1 MSAHRRFLITGT
13 ALAITAFL
21 MVLQVAGDV
30 PVSAISTSCG
40 YSAGYPGSP
49 PTAGGYGFEPGI
61 SGMDRHYVVRAIGPV
76 DPSVSAALDSG
87 IARIDELTGATL
99 VRGPDEPMPPNMNPR
114 IFPLVP
120 GEIDVFTNISSTTP
134 YAHDYGTWTYEAPYV
149 SGGVGRVRGAV
160 ISIAQYVTGG
170 VAHSAVWHELG
181 HAVGLDHYFTP
192 YLGMCQ
198 MMSYANSTLS
208 DYQSGDR
215 NGLLALAQGGGF
227 LAAPVAPPRI
237 ATPAPRP
244 TQGPGDRVPL
254 AGDRQVADTDDRR
267 HRHDRPGAP
276 DHSVDDRTAIQV
288 DGSGSRRHPHTTSR
302 PDPPRATAAPARS
315 CSRPRR
321 PSGSSPSDSS
331 CSTTSTGADPTR
343 PRTPRPGVPKVT
355 ARPVRP
361 TGGCRMEITTTV
373 NGIEHP
379 TRSSLALLLVHYVRE
394 DLGLTGTNI
403 GCDTSSCGA
412 CTVHVNGESVK
423 SCTMLAVQAD
433 GQELTTIEGLA
444 DGEQLHPMQEAFRQ
458 CHGLQCGYCTPGM
471 VMAAVGL
478 LDENPTPHRARGAP
492 RPGGQPLPLHRLPQ
506 HREGGVDLRRGT
518 ERPTRW
524 RW

>member
-1 MSAHRRFLITGT
+1 MSAHRRFLITGA

-87 IARIDELTGATL
+87 IARIDELTGAAL

-120 GEIDVFTNISSTTP
+120 GEIDVFTNIWSAAP
-134 YAHDYGTWTYEAPYV
+134 YARDYGTWTYEAPYV

-244 TQGPGDRVPL
+244 TTRGP
-254 AGDRQVADTDDRR
+254 
-267 HRHDRPGAP
+267 
-276 DHSVDDRTAIQV
+276 
-288 DGSGSRRHPHTTSR
+288 
-302 PDPPRATAAPARS
+302 ATASRWPGTAKSPTPTTAATATTALVLPTTPLTTAPPSGRRERVAPSPARDLS
-315 CSRPRR
+315 T
-321 PSGSSPSDSS
+321 GSSPGDGG
-331 CSTTSTGADPTR
+331 TGTELLPSEAAI
-343 PRTPRPGVPKVT
+343 GV
-355 ARPVRP
+355 
-361 TGGCRMEITTTV
+361 
-373 NGIEHP
+373 
-379 TRSSLALLLVHYVRE
+379 LALGFVLLH
-394 DLGLTGTNI
+394 
-403 GCDTSSCGA
+403 
-412 CTVHVNGESVK
+412 H
-423 SCTMLAVQAD
+423 
-433 GQELTTIEGLA
+433 
-444 DGEQLHPMQEAFRQ
+444 
-458 CHGLQCGYCTPGM
+458 
-471 VMAAVGL
+471 
-478 LDENPTPHRARGAP
+478 
-492 RPGGQPLPLHRLPQ
+492 Q
-506 HREGGVDLRRGT
+506 HRG
-518 ERPTRW
+518 
-524 RW
+524 